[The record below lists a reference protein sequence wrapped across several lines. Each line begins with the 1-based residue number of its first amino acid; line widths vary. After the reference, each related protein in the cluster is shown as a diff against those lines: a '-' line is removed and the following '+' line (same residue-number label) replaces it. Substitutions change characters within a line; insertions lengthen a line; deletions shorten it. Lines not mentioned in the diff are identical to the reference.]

1 MPIDRLLSLI
11 GLLLFA
17 YGAAIRSSAMHA
29 VDICPRRK
37 LVRTDLETM
46 NSRSNL
52 SAPNLELVARFE
64 KRFGDSPR
72 LVQAPGRV
80 NLIGEHTDYN
90 EGFVLPAAIAFNT
103 QIAVAKRNDR
113 SLVIFSENYSELCEF
128 DLDHLPASRRG
139 HWSDYVVGV
148 VGLLTH
154 RLGALSG
161 ANLLIHGDVPHGA
174 GLSSS
179 ASLEVAV
186 CLALLGISGE
196 ELEGAAV
203 ARLCQKAE
211 NQFVGARCGI
221 MDQFVCVHGQKDRAL
236 QLDCR
241 SLQYRLLPLPSEAR
255 MVICN
260 TMVRH
265 SLAAGEYNQRREECE
280 AAARYFTGRLPMVR
294 ALRDVTMENLVELGG
309 QLPEQIQKRA
319 RHVISE
325 DARVL
330 EAAEAL
336 TSKDLAL
343 FGKLMADSHA
353 SLRDDFEVSCKE
365 LDLMVQLAKQS
376 DGVYGARMTGGGFG
390 GCAIALVQA
399 DQVER
404 FKTTIAAEYERATGH
419 APELYVSSAAT
430 GAGILF

>member
-1 MPIDRLLSLI
+1 
-11 GLLLFA
+11 
-17 YGAAIRSSAMHA
+17 
-29 VDICPRRK
+29 
-37 LVRTDLETM
+37 
-46 NSRSNL
+46 
-52 SAPNLELVARFE
+52 
-64 KRFGDSPR
+64 
-72 LVQAPGRV
+72 
-80 NLIGEHTDYN
+80 
-90 EGFVLPAAIAFNT
+90 
-103 QIAVAKRNDR
+103 
-113 SLVIFSENYSELCEF
+113 
-128 DLDHLPASRRG
+128 
-139 HWSDYVVGV
+139 
-148 VGLLTH
+148 
-154 RLGALSG
+154 
-161 ANLLIHGDVPHGA
+161 
-174 GLSSS
+174 
-179 ASLEVAV
+179 
-186 CLALLGISGE
+186 
-196 ELEGAAV
+196 
-203 ARLCQKAE
+203 
-211 NQFVGARCGI
+211 
-221 MDQFVCVHGQKDRAL
+221 
-236 QLDCR
+236 
-241 SLQYRLLPLPSEAR
+241 

-280 AAARYFTGRLPMVR
+280 AAARYFTERLPMVR
-294 ALRDVTMENLVELGG
+294 ALRDVTMENFVELGG

-343 FGKLMADSHA
+343 FGKLMTDSHA
-353 SLRDDFEVSCKE
+353 SLRDDFQVSCEE

-399 DQVER
+399 DQVEG